1 MKKSRTWIA
10 VVDGSR
16 GRVFLRTGRKSP
28 LVQVTSYEH
37 LPSTMPTRELGADR
51 PGRVHDSSDVGRH
64 AMEPRVDW
72 HQAEKTRFAESIA
85 AVLNNGRA
93 DGDFEKLVL
102 VAPPRTLGELR
113 AALDKPTR
121 ASISAELNK
130 DLTGE
135 RADQLAKRLETIL
148 PV

>member
-10 VVDGSR
+10 VVDGAR
-16 GRVFLRTGRKSP
+16 GRIFARAGRSSP
-28 LVQVTSYEH
+28 LVPVTSVEH
-37 LPSTMPTRELGADR
+37 PPSTMPTRELGADR
-51 PGRVHDSSDVGRH
+51 PGRVHDSADVGRH
-64 AMEPRVDW
+64 AMEPRVDC
-72 HQAEKTRFAESIA
+72 HRFEKTRFAEKMA
-85 AVLNNGRA
+85 AILNKGRA
-93 DGDFEKLVL
+93 DGDFDELVL

>member
-1 MKKSRTWIA
+1 
-10 VVDGSR
+10 
-16 GRVFLRTGRKSP
+16 
-28 LVQVTSYEH
+28 
-37 LPSTMPTRELGADR
+37 MPTRELGADR

-64 AMEPRVDW
+64 ALEPRVDW
-72 HQAEKTRFAESIA
+72 HQSEKTRFAGSIA
-85 AVLNNGRA
+85 AVLNKGRA

-130 DLTGE
+130 DLTGA
-135 RADQLAKRLETIL
+135 RADQLARRLETIL